1 MIPQLWKRFFNFTE
15 WRTLHPHLNDLDA
28 ERLYSM
34 ELRLFQ
40 NYENEIR
47 NLIQTRQT
55 KLVNQIDT
63 LSSDISNI
71 LNVNNLVDVYG
82 SSAAEVPPS
91 GLIIEGDEVV
101 YIVTEDDNIINIE
114 N

>member
-1 MIPQLWKRFFNFTE
+1 M
-15 WRTLHPHLNDLDA
+15 HPNLDDLVA

-40 NYENEIR
+40 NYESEIR
-47 NLIQTRQT
+47 NLTRTRQS
-55 KLVNQIDT
+55 KLVNQINV

-82 SSAAEVPPS
+82 YNAEVIEIPPS

-101 YIVTEDDNIINIE
+101 YIVTEDEDTTYINTE
-114 N
+114 NQS